1 MIDFAVAQL
10 GDPAFWTFA
19 AIGFLAQLLDGMLGM
34 GFGALSALA
43 MTVVGYPRAVVS
55 ASINGA
61 KMFTGAIS
69 GISHVFAGNIDW
81 RLFAWLLTGGLT
93 GALAGATVLT
103 RFTAE
108 WVGFAVD
115 AYLLVVGLYILHR
128 ARRKPEATRVSAPRV
143 AGVGTAAGFLEAMI
157 GVWGP
162 LATGNLVALG
172 TEPRHAV
179 GTGNLAEAIIAIVVF
194 TILVRH
200 LGFDQ
205 LSVAIFGL
213 LAGALVAAPLAAM
226 LTARIPKRRLMLG
239 VGGLVV
245 AISLLRLWRD
255 WTA

>member
-1 MIDFAVAQL
+1 MIDLLVTQL
-10 GDPAFWTFA
+10 SEPAFWTFA
-19 AIGFLAQLLDGMLGM
+19 AIGFAAQLLDGVLGM

-43 MTVVGYPRAVVS
+43 MTLVGYPRVNVS

-69 GISHVFAGNIDW
+69 GISHIIAGNVDW
-81 RLFAWLLTGGLT
+81 RLFGWLLSGGLV

-103 RFTAE
+103 RMTAE
-108 WVGFAVD
+108 WVGLAVD
-115 AYLLVVGLYILHR
+115 AYLLAVGLYILYR
-128 ARRKPEATRVSAPRV
+128 ARHRPDSTRVSAPRV

-179 GTGNLAEAIIAIVVF
+179 GTGNLAEAIIAVVVF

-200 LGFDQ
+200 LGFEQ
-205 LSVAIFGL
+205 FGVAVFGL
-213 LAGALVAAPLAAM
+213 LAGALLAAPMAAL
-226 LTARIPKRRLMLG
+226 LTARLPKRRLMLG
-239 VGGLVV
+239 VGALVV
-245 AISLLRLWRD
+245 AISLLRFWRD
-255 WTA
+255 VV